1 MNRYLKIIISTENPK
16 IKFNFLLR
24 REKNLGEKDILEKK
38 LLAFNDV
45 FAEFLNGV
53 MFDGKDVVK
62 EDELFD
68 VQSWSQYKGDDN
80 RYRYQDRDVA
90 KLWKRKGV
98 IVSLIGI
105 ENQDIPD
112 EDMIFRVLSYDGA
125 SYRTQLSDKDR
136 QKRKT
141 KKRQTQSKGQDET
154 VENVKEE
161 IYPVITFVI
170 YYGEEEW
177 KHETTLRKR
186 LKMEDA
192 IKKYIGDYHIN
203 LIDLKKLSEDDINKF
218 KKDFKVIADY
228 IANGSKQTTSDVEIN
243 HPEEVSELLLRLTG
257 EELPRSNDIGNGG
270 RSMEKYFEPLFERKS
285 AEARA
290 EGKAE
295 GKAEGESCLARL
307 ISRLLTEG
315 KNDIL
320 RDVLENENLRHGLYK
335 QYGIQ

>member
-1 MNRYLKIIISTENPK
+1 M
-16 IKFNFLLR
+16 
-24 REKNLGEKDILEKK
+24 GEKDILEKK

-53 MFDGKDVVK
+53 MFDGKEVVK
-62 EDELFD
+62 EEELSD
-68 VQSWSQYKGDDN
+68 VPSWSQYKGDDK
-80 RYRYQDRDVA
+80 RYRHQDRDVA

-125 SYRTQLSDKDR
+125 SYRTQLSDKDSR
-136 QKRKT
+136 KRKA
-141 KKRQTQSKGQDET
+141 KKVQQERCKGKDDS
-154 VENVKEE
+154 VENATEE

-186 LKMEDA
+186 LKIEDELT
-192 IKKYIGDYHIN
+192 KYVGDYHIN

-243 HPEEVSELLLRLTG
+243 HPEEVSELLIRLTG
-257 EELPRSNDIGNGG
+257 EELPGVKDIRNGG
-270 RSMEKYFEPLFERKS
+270 RSMEKYFEPLFERK
-285 AEARA
+285 RA

-315 KNDIL
+315 KNDVL
-320 RDVLENENLRHGLYK
+320 KDVLENENLRHGLYK
-335 QYGIQ
+335 EYGIQ

>member
-1 MNRYLKIIISTENPK
+1 M
-16 IKFNFLLR
+16 
-24 REKNLGEKDILEKK
+24 GEKDILEKK

-53 MFDGKDVVK
+53 MFDGKEVVK
-62 EDELFD
+62 EDELTD
-68 VQSWSQYKGDDN
+68 VQSWSQYKRDDG

-90 KLWKRKGV
+90 KLWKKKGV

-125 SYRTQLSDKDR
+125 SYRTQLSDKYR
-136 QKRKT
+136 RKRKA
-141 KKRQTQSKGQDET
+141 KKKQHAQSKGLVKT
-154 VENVKEE
+154 TENVTEE

-186 LKMEDA
+186 LKMEDE
-192 IKKYIGDYHIN
+192 ITKYVGDYHIN

-295 GKAEGESCLARL
+295 GESCLAKL
-307 ISRLLTEG
+307 ISRLLSEG
-315 KNDIL
+315 KNDVL
-320 RDVLENENLRHGLYK
+320 KDVLENESLRHGLYK
-335 QYGIQ
+335 EYGIQ

>member
-1 MNRYLKIIISTENPK
+1 M
-16 IKFNFLLR
+16 
-24 REKNLGEKDILEKK
+24 GEKDILEKK

-53 MFDGKDVVK
+53 MFDGKEVVK
-62 EDELFD
+62 EDELSD
-68 VQSWSQYKGDDN
+68 VLSWSQYKGDDK
-80 RYRYQDRDVA
+80 RYRHQDRDVA

-125 SYRTQLSDKDR
+125 SYRTQLSDKDSR
-136 QKRKT
+136 KRKA
-141 KKRQTQSKGQDET
+141 KKVQQERCKGKDDS
-154 VENVKEE
+154 VENVTEE

-186 LKMEDA
+186 LKIEDELT
-192 IKKYIGDYHIN
+192 KYVGDYHIN

-218 KKDFKVIADY
+218 KRDFKVIADY
-228 IANGSKQTTSDVEIN
+228 IANGSKQTTSDIEIN

-257 EELPRSNDIGNGG
+257 EELPGVKEIRNGG
-270 RSMEKYFEPLFERKS
+270 RSMEKYFEPLFERK
-285 AEARA
+285 R
-290 EGKAE
+290 AE
-295 GKAEGESCLARL
+295 GKAEGESCLAKL
-307 ISRLLTEG
+307 IGRLLSEG
-315 KNDIL
+315 KNDVL
-320 RDVLENENLRHGLYK
+320 KDVLENESLRHGLYK
-335 QYGIQ
+335 EYGIQ

>member
-1 MNRYLKIIISTENPK
+1 M
-16 IKFNFLLR
+16 
-24 REKNLGEKDILEKK
+24 GEKDILEKK

-53 MFDGKDVVK
+53 MFDGKEVVK
-62 EDELFD
+62 EDELSD
-68 VQSWSQYKGDDN
+68 VPSWSQYKGDDK
-80 RYRYQDRDVA
+80 RYRHQDRDVA

-125 SYRTQLSDKDR
+125 SYRTQLSDKDSR
-136 QKRKT
+136 KRKA
-141 KKRQTQSKGQDET
+141 KKVQKERCKGKDDS
-154 VENVKEE
+154 VENATEE

-186 LKMEDA
+186 LKIEDELT
-192 IKKYIGDYHIN
+192 KYVGDYHIN

-218 KKDFKVIADY
+218 KRDFKVIADY

-257 EELPRSNDIGNGG
+257 EELPGVKDIRNGG

-295 GKAEGESCLARL
+295 GESCLAKL
-307 ISRLLTEG
+307 ISRLLSEG
-315 KNDIL
+315 KNDVL
-320 RDVLENENLRHGLYK
+320 KDVLENESLRHGLYK
-335 QYGIQ
+335 EYGIQ

>member
-1 MNRYLKIIISTENPK
+1 M
-16 IKFNFLLR
+16 
-24 REKNLGEKDILEKK
+24 GEKDILEKK

-53 MFDGKDVVK
+53 MFDGKEVVK
-62 EDELFD
+62 EDELTD
-68 VQSWSQYKGDDN
+68 VQSWSQYKRDDG

-90 KLWKRKGV
+90 KLWKKKGV

-125 SYRTQLSDKDR
+125 SYRTQLSDKYR
-136 QKRKT
+136 RKRKA
-141 KKRQTQSKGQDET
+141 KKKQHAQSKGLVKT
-154 VENVKEE
+154 TENVTEE

-186 LKMEDA
+186 LKIEDE
-192 IKKYIGDYHIN
+192 ITKYVGDYHIN

-295 GKAEGESCLARL
+295 GESCLAKL
-307 ISRLLTEG
+307 ISRLLSEG
-315 KNDIL
+315 KNDVL
-320 RDVLENENLRHGLYK
+320 KDVLENESLRHGLYK
-335 QYGIQ
+335 EYGIQ

>member
-1 MNRYLKIIISTENPK
+1 M
-16 IKFNFLLR
+16 
-24 REKNLGEKDILEKK
+24 GEKDILEKK

-53 MFDGKDVVK
+53 MFDGKEVVK
-62 EDELFD
+62 EDELTD
-68 VQSWSQYKGDDN
+68 VQSWSQYKRDDG

-90 KLWKRKGV
+90 KLWKKKGV

-125 SYRTQLSDKDR
+125 SYRTQLSDKYR
-136 QKRKT
+136 RKRKA
-141 KKRQTQSKGQDET
+141 KKKQHAQSKGLVKT
-154 VENVKEE
+154 TENVTEE

-186 LKMEDA
+186 LKIEDE
-192 IKKYIGDYHIN
+192 ITKYVGDYHIN

-243 HPEEVSELLLRLTG
+243 HPEEVSELILRLTG

-295 GKAEGESCLARL
+295 GESCLAKL
-307 ISRLLTEG
+307 ISRLLSEG
-315 KNDIL
+315 KNDVL
-320 RDVLENENLRHGLYK
+320 KDVLENESLRHGLYK
-335 QYGIQ
+335 EYGIQ